1 MRIEVLGFKQ
11 EELMK
16 QGVSLDEALILRDIE
31 DFINSGKTATYFCE
45 EDGKVY
51 HWILYD
57 KILDDIPILGISKE
71 RLSRIINYNLSEKP
85 EDYEE
90 KYNCCSQ
97 ATRKDMARRKYL
109 GLLKG
114 LVVKSVAEGTKS
126 YFRFTDKFY
135 DIREEIFL
143 DTDTTFM
150 SGASS
155 QKSAIRHDKK
165 VVAEGTKSYFRF
177 TDKFYDIRE
186 EIFLDTDTT
195 FMSGASSQKS
205 AIRHDKKVGRGSQKS
220 AIGYDKKVRRGSNKK
235 VVSDTTKKCYQTRQK
250 SETKDIY
257 INIYIDIVEYLNE
270 KANKNYKHNSDKTRR
285 FIDKKCYQT
294 RQKSET
300 KDIYINIYID
310 IVEYLNE
317 KANKN
322 YKHNSDK
329 TRRFIDARL
338 NEGFTLEDFK
348 KVIDSSTLTKKL
360 IKTTSIILIR
370 HVAL

>member
-1 MRIEVLGFKQ
+1 MRVEVLGFKQ
-11 EELMK
+11 EELMR

-90 KYNCCSQ
+90 KYNSCSQ

-109 GLLKG
+109 GLLNG

-150 SGASS
+150 SG
-155 QKSAIRHDKK
+155 
-165 VVAEGTKSYFRF
+165 V
-177 TDKFYDIRE
+177 
-186 EIFLDTDTT
+186 
-195 FMSGASSQKS
+195 SSQKS

-257 INIYIDIVEYLNE
+257 INIYIDIVEYLN
-270 KANKNYKHNSDKTRR
+270 K
-285 FIDKKCYQT
+285 
-294 RQKSET
+294 
-300 KDIYINIYID
+300 
-310 IVEYLNE
+310 

-348 KVIDSSTLTKKL
+348 KVIDNKCRSWLNDERMNQYLRPETLFGTKFEAYLNEMPISQKKIEKAVESAVESSFSRFTDL
-360 IKTTSIILIR
+360 
-370 HVAL
+370 

>member
-11 EELMK
+11 EELMR

-165 VVAEGTKSYFRF
+165 VE
-177 TDKFYDIRE
+177 
-186 EIFLDTDTT
+186 
-195 FMSGASSQKS
+195 Q
-205 AIRHDKKVGRGSQKS
+205 GSQKS

-257 INIYIDIVEYLNE
+257 INIYIDIVEYLN
-270 KANKNYKHNSDKTRR
+270 K
-285 FIDKKCYQT
+285 
-294 RQKSET
+294 
-300 KDIYINIYID
+300 
-310 IVEYLNE
+310 

-348 KVIDSSTLTKKL
+348 KVIDNKCRSWLNDERMNQYLRPETLFGTKFESYLNETPVSVKDISEKIVEPISSGLSRFKEL
-360 IKTTSIILIR
+360 
-370 HVAL
+370 

>member
-1 MRIEVLGFKQ
+1 MRVEVLGFKQ
-11 EELMK
+11 EELMR

-165 VVAEGTKSYFRF
+165 V
-177 TDKFYDIRE
+177 
-186 EIFLDTDTT
+186 
-195 FMSGASSQKS
+195 
-205 AIRHDKKVGRGSQKS
+205 GRGSQKS

-235 VVSDTTKKCYQTRQK
+235 VVSVSRKKCYQTRQK

-257 INIYIDIVEYLNE
+257 INIYIDIVEYLN
-270 KANKNYKHNSDKTRR
+270 K
-285 FIDKKCYQT
+285 
-294 RQKSET
+294 
-300 KDIYINIYID
+300 
-310 IVEYLNE
+310 

-348 KVIDSSTLTKKL
+348 KVIDNKCRSWLNDERMNQYLRPETLFGTKFESYLNETPVSVKDISEKVVEPISSGLSRFKEL
-360 IKTTSIILIR
+360 
-370 HVAL
+370 

>member
-11 EELMK
+11 EELMR

-90 KYNCCSQ
+90 KYNSCSQ

-150 SGASS
+150 SSASS

-165 VVAEGTKSYFRF
+165 VE
-177 TDKFYDIRE
+177 
-186 EIFLDTDTT
+186 
-195 FMSGASSQKS
+195 
-205 AIRHDKKVGRGSQKS
+205 RGSQKS

-257 INIYIDIVEYLNE
+257 INIYIDIVEYLN
-270 KANKNYKHNSDKTRR
+270 K
-285 FIDKKCYQT
+285 
-294 RQKSET
+294 
-300 KDIYINIYID
+300 
-310 IVEYLNE
+310 

-348 KVIDSSTLTKKL
+348 KVIDNKCRSWLNDERMNQYLRPETLFGTKFESYLNETPVSVKDISEKVVEPMSSGLSRFKEL
-360 IKTTSIILIR
+360 
-370 HVAL
+370 

>member
-90 KYNCCSQ
+90 KYNSCSQ

-114 LVVKSVAEGTKS
+114 LVVKS
-126 YFRFTDKFY
+126 
-135 DIREEIFL
+135 
-143 DTDTTFM
+143 
-150 SGASS
+150 
-155 QKSAIRHDKK
+155 
-165 VVAEGTKSYFRF
+165 VAEGTKSYFRF

-285 FIDKKCYQT
+285 FID
-294 RQKSET
+294 
-300 KDIYINIYID
+300 
-310 IVEYLNE
+310 
-317 KANKN
+317 
-322 YKHNSDK
+322 
-329 TRRFIDARL
+329 ARL

-348 KVIDSSTLTKKL
+348 KVIDNKCRSWLNDERMNQYLRPETLFGTKFESYLNEAPVSVKDISEKVVEPMSSGLSRFKEL
-360 IKTTSIILIR
+360 
-370 HVAL
+370 

>member
-1 MRIEVLGFKQ
+1 MRVEVLGFKQ
-11 EELMK
+11 EELMR

-90 KYNCCSQ
+90 KYNSCSQ

-143 DTDTTFM
+143 DTD
-150 SGASS
+150 A
-155 QKSAIRHDKK
+155 
-165 VVAEGTKSYFRF
+165 
-177 TDKFYDIRE
+177 
-186 EIFLDTDTT
+186 T

-257 INIYIDIVEYLNE
+257 INIYIDIVEYLN
-270 KANKNYKHNSDKTRR
+270 K
-285 FIDKKCYQT
+285 
-294 RQKSET
+294 
-300 KDIYINIYID
+300 
-310 IVEYLNE
+310 

-348 KVIDSSTLTKKL
+348 KVIDNKCRSWLNDERMNQYLRPETLFGTKFEAYLNEMPISQKKIEKAVESAVESSFSRFTDL
-360 IKTTSIILIR
+360 
-370 HVAL
+370 

>member
-1 MRIEVLGFKQ
+1 MRVEVLGFKQ
-11 EELMK
+11 EELMR

-57 KILDDIPILGISKE
+57 KILEDIPILGISKE

-90 KYNCCSQ
+90 KYNSCSQ

-165 VVAEGTKSYFRF
+165 VE
-177 TDKFYDIRE
+177 
-186 EIFLDTDTT
+186 
-195 FMSGASSQKS
+195 
-205 AIRHDKKVGRGSQKS
+205 RGSQKS

-257 INIYIDIVEYLNE
+257 INIYIDIVEYLN
-270 KANKNYKHNSDKTRR
+270 K
-285 FIDKKCYQT
+285 
-294 RQKSET
+294 
-300 KDIYINIYID
+300 
-310 IVEYLNE
+310 

-348 KVIDSSTLTKKL
+348 KVIDNKCRSWLNDERMNQYLRPETLFGTKFEAYLNEMPISQKKIEKAVESAVESSFSRFTDL
-360 IKTTSIILIR
+360 
-370 HVAL
+370 

>member
-1 MRIEVLGFKQ
+1 MRVEVLGFKQ
-11 EELMK
+11 EELMR

-90 KYNCCSQ
+90 KYNSCSQ

-114 LVVKSVAEGTKS
+114 LVVKS
-126 YFRFTDKFY
+126 
-135 DIREEIFL
+135 
-143 DTDTTFM
+143 
-150 SGASS
+150 
-155 QKSAIRHDKK
+155 
-165 VVAEGTKSYFRF
+165 VAEGTKSYFRF

-285 FIDKKCYQT
+285 FID
-294 RQKSET
+294 
-300 KDIYINIYID
+300 
-310 IVEYLNE
+310 
-317 KANKN
+317 
-322 YKHNSDK
+322 
-329 TRRFIDARL
+329 ARL

-348 KVIDSSTLTKKL
+348 KVIDNKCRSWLNDERMNQYLRPETLFGTKFEAYLNEMPISQKKIEKAVESAVESSFSRFTDL
-360 IKTTSIILIR
+360 
-370 HVAL
+370 

>member
-1 MRIEVLGFKQ
+1 MRVEVLGFKQ
-11 EELMK
+11 EELMR

-90 KYNCCSQ
+90 KYNSCSQ

-165 VVAEGTKSYFRF
+165 VE
-177 TDKFYDIRE
+177 
-186 EIFLDTDTT
+186 
-195 FMSGASSQKS
+195 Q
-205 AIRHDKKVGRGSQKS
+205 GSQKS

-257 INIYIDIVEYLNE
+257 INIYIDIVEYLN
-270 KANKNYKHNSDKTRR
+270 K
-285 FIDKKCYQT
+285 
-294 RQKSET
+294 
-300 KDIYINIYID
+300 
-310 IVEYLNE
+310 

-348 KVIDSSTLTKKL
+348 KVIDNKCRSWLNDERMNQYLRPETLFGTKFESYLNETPVSVKDISEKVVEPISSGLSRFKEL
-360 IKTTSIILIR
+360 
-370 HVAL
+370 

>member
-1 MRIEVLGFKQ
+1 MRVEVLGFKQ
-11 EELMK
+11 EELMR

-150 SGASS
+150 SG
-155 QKSAIRHDKK
+155 
-165 VVAEGTKSYFRF
+165 V
-177 TDKFYDIRE
+177 
-186 EIFLDTDTT
+186 
-195 FMSGASSQKS
+195 SSQKS
-205 AIRHDKKVGRGSQKS
+205 AIRHDKKVG
-220 AIGYDKKVRRGSNKK
+220 RGSNKK

-257 INIYIDIVEYLNE
+257 INIYIDIVEYLN
-270 KANKNYKHNSDKTRR
+270 K
-285 FIDKKCYQT
+285 
-294 RQKSET
+294 
-300 KDIYINIYID
+300 
-310 IVEYLNE
+310 

-348 KVIDSSTLTKKL
+348 KVIDNKCRSWLNDERMNQYLRPETLFGTKFESYLNETPVSVKDISEKVVEPISSGLSRFKEL
-360 IKTTSIILIR
+360 
-370 HVAL
+370 

>member
-1 MRIEVLGFKQ
+1 MRVEVLGFKQ
-11 EELMK
+11 EELMR

-85 EDYEE
+85 KDYEE
-90 KYNCCSQ
+90 KYNSCSQ

-114 LVVKSVAEGTKS
+114 LVVKS
-126 YFRFTDKFY
+126 
-135 DIREEIFL
+135 
-143 DTDTTFM
+143 
-150 SGASS
+150 
-155 QKSAIRHDKK
+155 
-165 VVAEGTKSYFRF
+165 VAEGTKSYFRF

-257 INIYIDIVEYLNE
+257 INIYIDIVEYLN
-270 KANKNYKHNSDKTRR
+270 K
-285 FIDKKCYQT
+285 
-294 RQKSET
+294 
-300 KDIYINIYID
+300 
-310 IVEYLNE
+310 

-348 KVIDSSTLTKKL
+348 KVIDNKCRSWLNDERMNQYLRPETLFGTKFEAYLNEMPISQKKIEKAVESAVESSFSRFTDL
-360 IKTTSIILIR
+360 
-370 HVAL
+370 

>member
-1 MRIEVLGFKQ
+1 MRVEVLGFKQ
-11 EELMK
+11 EELMR

-90 KYNCCSQ
+90 KYNSCSQ

-114 LVVKSVAEGTKS
+114 LVVKS
-126 YFRFTDKFY
+126 
-135 DIREEIFL
+135 
-143 DTDTTFM
+143 
-150 SGASS
+150 
-155 QKSAIRHDKK
+155 
-165 VVAEGTKSYFRF
+165 VAEGTKSYFRF

-250 SETKDIY
+250 SETKD
-257 INIYIDIVEYLNE
+257 L
-270 KANKNYKHNSDKTRR
+270 
-285 FIDKKCYQT
+285 
-294 RQKSET
+294 
-300 KDIYINIYID
+300 YINIYID

-348 KVIDSSTLTKKL
+348 KVIDNKCRSWLNDERMNQYLRPETLFGTKFEAYLNEMPISQKKIEKAVESVVESSFSRFTDL
-360 IKTTSIILIR
+360 
-370 HVAL
+370 

>member
-90 KYNCCSQ
+90 KYNSCSQ

-165 VVAEGTKSYFRF
+165 VE
-177 TDKFYDIRE
+177 
-186 EIFLDTDTT
+186 
-195 FMSGASSQKS
+195 
-205 AIRHDKKVGRGSQKS
+205 RGSQKS

-257 INIYIDIVEYLNE
+257 INIYIDIVEYLN
-270 KANKNYKHNSDKTRR
+270 K
-285 FIDKKCYQT
+285 
-294 RQKSET
+294 
-300 KDIYINIYID
+300 
-310 IVEYLNE
+310 

-348 KVIDSSTLTKKL
+348 KVIDNKCRSWLNDERMNQYLRPETLFGTKFEAYLNEMPISQKKIEKAVESAVESSFSRFTDL
-360 IKTTSIILIR
+360 
-370 HVAL
+370 

>member
-1 MRIEVLGFKQ
+1 MRVEVLGFKQ
-11 EELMK
+11 EELMR

-90 KYNCCSQ
+90 KYNSCSQ

-165 VVAEGTKSYFRF
+165 VE
-177 TDKFYDIRE
+177 
-186 EIFLDTDTT
+186 
-195 FMSGASSQKS
+195 
-205 AIRHDKKVGRGSQKS
+205 RGSQKS

-257 INIYIDIVEYLNE
+257 INIYIDIVEYLN
-270 KANKNYKHNSDKTRR
+270 K
-285 FIDKKCYQT
+285 
-294 RQKSET
+294 
-300 KDIYINIYID
+300 
-310 IVEYLNE
+310 

-348 KVIDSSTLTKKL
+348 KVIDNKCRSWLNDERMNQYLRPETLFGTKFEAYLNEMPISQKKIEKAVESAVESSFSRFTDL
-360 IKTTSIILIR
+360 
-370 HVAL
+370 

>member
-1 MRIEVLGFKQ
+1 MRVEVLGFKQ

-165 VVAEGTKSYFRF
+165 V
-177 TDKFYDIRE
+177 
-186 EIFLDTDTT
+186 
-195 FMSGASSQKS
+195 
-205 AIRHDKKVGRGSQKS
+205 GRGSQKS

-257 INIYIDIVEYLNE
+257 INIYIDIVEYLN
-270 KANKNYKHNSDKTRR
+270 K
-285 FIDKKCYQT
+285 
-294 RQKSET
+294 
-300 KDIYINIYID
+300 
-310 IVEYLNE
+310 

-348 KVIDSSTLTKKL
+348 KVIDNKCRSWLNDERMNQYLRPETLFGTKFESYLNETPVSVKDISEKVVEPISSGLSRFKEL
-360 IKTTSIILIR
+360 
-370 HVAL
+370 

>member
-45 EDGKVY
+45 EDGKIY

-165 VVAEGTKSYFRF
+165 VE
-177 TDKFYDIRE
+177 
-186 EIFLDTDTT
+186 
-195 FMSGASSQKS
+195 
-205 AIRHDKKVGRGSQKS
+205 RGSQKS

-257 INIYIDIVEYLNE
+257 INIYRDIVEYLN
-270 KANKNYKHNSDKTRR
+270 K
-285 FIDKKCYQT
+285 
-294 RQKSET
+294 
-300 KDIYINIYID
+300 
-310 IVEYLNE
+310 

-338 NEGFTLEDFK
+338 NEGYTFEDFK
-348 KVIDSSTLTKKL
+348 KVIDNKCRSWLNDERMNQYLRPETLFGTKFEAYLNEMQISQKKIERAVESAVESSFSRFTDL
-360 IKTTSIILIR
+360 
-370 HVAL
+370 

>member
-1 MRIEVLGFKQ
+1 MRVEVLGFKQ
-11 EELMK
+11 EELMR

-165 VVAEGTKSYFRF
+165 VE
-177 TDKFYDIRE
+177 
-186 EIFLDTDTT
+186 
-195 FMSGASSQKS
+195 
-205 AIRHDKKVGRGSQKS
+205 RGSQKS

-257 INIYIDIVEYLNE
+257 INIYIDIVEYLN
-270 KANKNYKHNSDKTRR
+270 K
-285 FIDKKCYQT
+285 
-294 RQKSET
+294 
-300 KDIYINIYID
+300 
-310 IVEYLNE
+310 

-348 KVIDSSTLTKKL
+348 KVIDNKCRSWLNDERMNQYLRPETLFGTKFESYLNETPVSVKDISEKVVEPMSSGLSRFKEL
-360 IKTTSIILIR
+360 
-370 HVAL
+370 

>member
-1 MRIEVLGFKQ
+1 MRVEVLGFKQ
-11 EELMK
+11 EELMR

-90 KYNCCSQ
+90 KYNSCSQ

-114 LVVKSVAEGTKS
+114 LVVKS
-126 YFRFTDKFY
+126 
-135 DIREEIFL
+135 
-143 DTDTTFM
+143 
-150 SGASS
+150 
-155 QKSAIRHDKK
+155 
-165 VVAEGTKSYFRF
+165 VAEGTKSYFRF

-285 FIDKKCYQT
+285 FID
-294 RQKSET
+294 
-300 KDIYINIYID
+300 
-310 IVEYLNE
+310 
-317 KANKN
+317 
-322 YKHNSDK
+322 
-329 TRRFIDARL
+329 ARL

-348 KVIDSSTLTKKL
+348 KVIDNKCRSWLNDERMNQYLRPETLFGTKFEAYLNEMPISQKKIEKAVESVVESSFSRFTDL
-360 IKTTSIILIR
+360 
-370 HVAL
+370 